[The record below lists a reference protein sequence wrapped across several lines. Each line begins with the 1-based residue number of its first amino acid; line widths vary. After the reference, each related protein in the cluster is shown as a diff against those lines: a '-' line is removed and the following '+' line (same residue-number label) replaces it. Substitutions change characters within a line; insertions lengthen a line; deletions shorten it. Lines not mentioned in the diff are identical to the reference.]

1 LSVVAV
7 AGLLATAVIPL
18 LLAAPASAASVSEP
32 RGHLAAE
39 GLKGPSGQVKPTK
52 DGGSGGRSPLEN
64 TAASNLLANPGFE
77 TGTTAGW
84 TCSSLDTVVTSPV
97 HSGTHALSGAASSS
111 DDAQCSQSVSVQ
123 PSTSYTLTGFV
134 QGNYVFIGD
143 SGTGS
148 SDTDAWTPSASSW
161 QQLSTT
167 FTTGASTT
175 SVTIYVHGWYAEGT
189 YYADDLSLTGPGG
202 SGGGSAPGAPTG
214 LHSTGTSSSSVS
226 LAWTAP
232 SGTVSGYYV
241 YENGSRATSVTGT
254 TATITGLA
262 ASTTYTFAVSAF
274 NSVGEGPQSGSVQAT
289 TASSGGGGGGPGNF
303 AVAPY
308 ADMTNLQEP
317 MLDQAATS
325 AGLKAFTAAF
335 VIGSGCTPIWGDT
348 LPVTNDPT
356 VTGEITK
363 AESEGA
369 TPIVS
374 FGGEAGIELAQ
385 SCTNLSQLVAAY
397 QSVIN
402 TLHVNHIDF
411 DIEGAAIAD
420 TATNN
425 LRFQAINQLESANP
439 GLVVSVTIPTFP
451 TGPDFNGDAFLQQ
464 AKSDGTNISVINV
477 MAMDFYGSFDPGN
490 MGSYAVEAA
499 QDTLSFVKTL
509 WPNDTYANIGVTPM
523 IGQNDDPAEVFTE
536 ANAQT
541 LVSFASSNHLGRLAF
556 WSVDRDQA
564 CGGSVNGLPSCSEI
578 SQQPL
583 DFTRIFVK
591 YTG

>member
-1 LSVVAV
+1 MHPLRSTLGLRHRWRLCIVVA
-7 AGLLATAVIPL
+7 AGLLAAAAIPL
-18 LLAAPASAASVSEP
+18 LAPAPASAA
-32 RGHLAAE
+32 
-39 GLKGPSGQVKPTK
+39 T
-52 DGGSGGRSPLEN
+52 
-64 TAASNLLANPGFE
+64 NLLANPGFE

-84 TCSSLDTVVTSPV
+84 SCSPLDTVVSSPV
-97 HSGTHALSGAASSS
+97 HSGAHALAGAVSSS

-123 PSTSYTLTGFV
+123 PSTSYTLTGYV
-134 QGNYVFIGD
+134 EGNYVFIGD

-148 SDTDAWTPSASSW
+148 SDTNNWTPSATSW

-175 SVTIYVHGWYAEGT
+175 SVTLYVHGWYAEGT
-189 YYADDLSLTGPGG
+189 YYADDLSLTGPA
-202 SGGGSAPGAPTG
+202 GGGGGGGGGGTPAAPTG
-214 LHSTGTSSSSVS
+214 LTVTGTTSSSVS
-226 LAWTAP
+226 LSWTAP
-232 SGTVSGYYV
+232 SGTVSGYNV
-241 YENGSRATSVTGT
+241 YDNGSRVTSVTAIN
-254 TATITGLA
+254 ATISGLA

-274 NSVGEGPQSGSVQAT
+274 NSTGEGAQSAQVRAT
-289 TASSGGGGGGPGNF
+289 TASGGGGGGGGGGSF

-308 ADMTNLQEP
+308 VDMTNNQEP
-317 MLDQAATS
+317 MLDQAATQ
-325 AGLKAFTAAF
+325 AGLKAFTTAF

-385 SCTNLSQLVAAY
+385 SCTDLSQLVAAY

-425 LRFQAINQLESANP
+425 LRFQAINQLEADNP

-451 TGPDFNGDAFLQQ
+451 TGPDNNGDAFLQA
-464 AKSDGTNISVINV
+464 AKSNGTNISVINV
-477 MAMDFYGSFDPGN
+477 MAMDFYGGFDNTGTT

-499 QDTLSFVKTL
+499 QDTLSFVKTI
-509 WPNDTYANIGVTPM
+509 WPSDTYANIGVTPM

-536 ANAQT
+536 ADAHT

-556 WSVDRDQA
+556 WSVDRDQP
-564 CGGSVNGLPSCSEI
+564 CSGSVSGLPSCSEI
-578 SQQPL
+578 SQAPL
-583 DFTRIFVK
+583 DFTKIFVQF
-591 YTG
+591 

>member
-1 LSVVAV
+1 MHPLRSTSGLRHRWRLGIVVA
-7 AGLLATAVIPL
+7 AGLLAAAAVPL
-18 LLAAPASAASVSEP
+18 LTAPPVSAA
-32 RGHLAAE
+32 
-39 GLKGPSGQVKPTK
+39 T
-52 DGGSGGRSPLEN
+52 
-64 TAASNLLANPGFE
+64 NLLANPGFE

-84 TCSSLDTVVTSPV
+84 SCSPLDTVASSPV
-97 HSGTHALSGAASSS
+97 HSGAHALAGAVSSS

-123 PSTSYTLTGFV
+123 PSTSYTLTGYV
-134 QGNYVFIGD
+134 EGNYVFIGD

-148 SDTDAWTPSASSW
+148 SDTNNWTPSAASW

-189 YYADDLSLTGPGG
+189 YYADDLSLTGPA
-202 SGGGSAPGAPTG
+202 GGGGGGGGTPAAPTR
-214 LHSTGTSSSSVS
+214 LTVTGTTSSSVS
-226 LAWTAP
+226 LSWTAP
-232 SGTVSGYYV
+232 SGTVSGYNV
-241 YENGSRATSVTGT
+241 YENGSRATSVTAT
-254 TATITGLA
+254 SATISGLA

-274 NSVGEGPQSGSVQAT
+274 NSSGEGSQSAQVQAT
-289 TASSGGGGGGPGNF
+289 TAASGGGGGGGGSF

-308 ADMTNLQEP
+308 VDMTNNQEP
-317 MLDQAATS
+317 MLDKAATQ
-325 AGLKAFTAAF
+325 AGLKAFTTAF

-356 VTGEITK
+356 VTGEVTK

-402 TLHVNHIDF
+402 TLHVSHIDF

-425 LRFQAINQLESANP
+425 LRFQAINQLEANNP

-451 TGPDFNGDAFLQQ
+451 TGPDNNGDSFLQA
-464 AKSDGTNISVINV
+464 AKSNGANISVINV
-477 MAMDFYGSFDPGN
+477 MAMDFYGGFDNTGTT

-499 QDTLSFVKTL
+499 QDTLSFVKTI

-536 ANAQT
+536 ADAHT

-556 WSVDRDQA
+556 WSVDRDQP
-564 CGGSVNGLPSCSEI
+564 CSGSVSGLPSCSEI
-578 SQQPL
+578 SQASL
-583 DFTRIFVK
+583 DFTKIFVQF
-591 YTG
+591 